1 MANVRVLVI
10 EDFEPFRRFLRS
22 ALGKRSSLQIVG
34 EASDGLEAVRK
45 AEELQPDIILLDI
58 GLPRLNGMEA
68 ARRIRAL
75 SPESKIIFVT
85 QESRPEIVEGALN
98 LGACGYVVK
107 IQATTD
113 LPAAL
118 DAILHGRQF
127 VSSGLPAQESMNA
140 SHDDQYLSGSRRVGP
155 VPH

>member
-1 MANVRVLVI
+1 VKEGVVMANVRVLVV

-34 EASDGLEAVRK
+34 EASDGLAAVRK
-45 AEELQPDIILLDI
+45 AEELQPDLILLDI
-58 GLPRLNGMEA
+58 GLPIMNGIEA
-68 ARRIRAL
+68 ARQIRTL
-75 SPESKIIFVT
+75 SPQSRIIFVT
-85 QESRPEIVEGALN
+85 QESDPGMVEGALN

-118 DAILHGRQF
+118 DAVLDGRQF
-127 VSSGLPAQESMNA
+127 VSGGLTGHEFATQAQTAIN
-140 SHDDQYLSGSRRVGP
+140 Y
-155 VPH
+155 

>member
-1 MANVRVLVI
+1 MANDNHRSAPAIRVLVV

-22 ALGKRSSLQIVG
+22 ALGKHSGLQVVG

-45 AEELQPDIILLDI
+45 AEALLPDIILLDI
-58 GLPRLNGMEA
+58 GLPTLNGMDA
-68 ARRIRAL
+68 ARRIRTL

-85 QESRPEIVEGALN
+85 QESGPDIVEGALN

-107 IQATTD
+107 IQAATD

-118 DAILHGRQF
+118 DAVLDGRQF
-127 VSSGLPAQESMNA
+127 VSGGLSAPEFATQGTIISI
-140 SHDDQYLSGSRRVGP
+140 S
-155 VPH
+155 